1 MTSANMPLAPRARR
15 ILEAMPEAALPM
27 TYQQLAEALGLTPP
41 RTIQRTA
48 HALEQLMR
56 EDAEQGRPLIA
67 ALVVS
72 RRGENLPNRGFF
84 DLAVALGR
92 LPADPTRHVEAYR
105 KEYRRALSQRG
116 DVGRA

>member
-1 MTSANMPLAPRARR
+1 MTSSNTPLATRARR
-15 ILEAMPEAALPM
+15 ILETVPEAALPM
-27 TYQQLAEALGLTPP
+27 TYQQLAEALGFTPP

-48 HALEQLMR
+48 QALEQLMR
-56 EDAEQGRPLIA
+56 EDAAQGRPFIA

-92 LPADPTRHVEAYR
+92 LPADSARHVEAYR
-105 KEYRRALSQRG
+105 EEYRRALVERG
-116 DVGRA
+116 SIGRA